1 MENRGEGC
9 PHVLTSA
16 WRVAG
21 AGRLHEDYTLRARFE
36 NRILALSSKTPWH
49 ISIGVL
55 LGLAAW
61 RCVDQMLIVTK
72 KSERA
77 SVTRVRKE
85 IRRNAV
91 SLV

>member
-36 NRILALSSKTPWH
+36 DRILALSSNTLWH
-49 ISIGVL
+49 PKVSFLALRHGGV
-55 LGLAAW
+55 W
-61 RCVDQMLIVTK
+61 TK
-72 KSERA
+72 C
-77 SVTRVRKE
+77 
-85 IRRNAV
+85 
-91 SLV
+91 SL